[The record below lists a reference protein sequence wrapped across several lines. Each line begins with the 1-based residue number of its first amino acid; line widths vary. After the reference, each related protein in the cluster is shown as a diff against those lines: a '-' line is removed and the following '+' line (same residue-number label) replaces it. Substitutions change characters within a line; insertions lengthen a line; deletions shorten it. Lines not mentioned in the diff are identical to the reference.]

1 MNNISYNQTGGF
13 PLSTNILDAAQT
25 AYTIFNALGFL
36 AGNFA
41 IISGCEEIGN
51 TVNNGVVFINGEVIE
66 FRGGTKLDNVIILED
81 TETRSF
87 ENGQNKVVIHKRYA
101 CFGYSVE
108 NYAWGLFQRVFPT
121 TLIKSF
127 KDNFETRIS
136 ALENKPSPIPIG
148 MIAIWNK
155 PATTAIPTGWKECTD
170 LKGRV
175 PVGWDENDA
184 DFSIMGATPG
194 SKSVTINQANI
205 PDYAIKLWA
214 ATNTG
219 TTGVGNDLSRIK
231 PNGKGGDGYYDQ
243 YFEINSGG
251 SGQALKILN
260 PSRVI
265 RFIEYTGQ

>member
-1 MNNISYNQTGGF
+1 MNNLSYNQTGGF

-36 AGNFA
+36 AGNYA

-66 FRGGTKLDNVIILED
+66 FRGGAKLDNVIILED

-127 KDNFETRIS
+127 KDNFEARIT

-148 MIAIWNK
+148 TITRYDQ
-155 PATTAIPTGWKECTD
+155 PLVVLPPQGWVDYVAEP
-170 LKGRV
+170 GRV
-175 PVGWDENDA
+175 WVQRDPNDDDFAFGQTGGAKKHQLTQPELPNVNLVFRTGKDRVGTGNQNSLAVFDNS
-184 DFSIMGATPG
+184 DFTR
-194 SKSVTINQANI
+194 NI
-205 PDYAIKLWA
+205 PLGGQNVPHNNLQPYVAVRYIKY
-214 ATNTG
+214 
-219 TTGVGNDLSRIK
+219 VG
-231 PNGKGGDGYYDQ
+231 
-243 YFEINSGG
+243 
-251 SGQALKILN
+251 
-260 PSRVI
+260 
-265 RFIEYTGQ
+265 